1 MKDKYYIYNSK
12 IKFLLFLALSL
23 LTINI
28 IVDNKTNAIV
38 NNSAGI
44 PIGRQAWNRASTSAE
59 GNHHCVNPSEPSIVF
74 PYQFQTWWSRS
85 NDSANEIP
93 TNSVITVPSGTNA
106 VGIQLNM
113 LGNHCISNMVD
124 NPPPGVPGSPRPGY
138 TSQLQPQIASEFAQ
152 LTTFNMYGTALG
164 GQPPGVTI
172 TGEANTNKVVDWSV
186 TYLPSYG
193 SYDNRFY
200 VPPINYQATV
210 SGFNALAPGDYYM
223 SVFIGGRAVNHFGTS
238 TSNIVRYRCVSA
250 PRNIVSGPGG
260 TSPTLCNSGGYQIFI
275 TFRKQPP
282 PTISCSPA
290 NSTVLTN
297 TDSTFTVG
305 GTVTGTASWNAG
317 AFSSPQ
323 TSTGTSFTT
332 RWSTSGD
339 RSVTVTR
346 GGISATCLVRVNDPP
361 PPPPVVAPTCSVGP
375 VGNNLGEEITF
386 SVNVINNDST
396 RNITITQAN
405 WSSTGGT
412 TPLNGTGAPL
422 GLVSPGG
429 NSTITSGNVTLN
441 AIGTF
446 QFNWTINI
454 SSPTGTFTLTGD
466 DCGTAAARTFSP
478 ASSPYSRVYGGDVF
492 AGGGIRT
499 ANGSCTPNAG
509 ADALGF
515 MKGNSNATFA
525 GTGTD
530 LAVFAADLI
539 TGVQSRSMSQL
550 SPAYLAFSNQFSVN
564 IPSYSFG
571 GGFNTTNACTRD
583 YYADRSGTALPS
595 VGTINISNLASGS
608 YTVGNGG
615 TIFLT
620 SPSLPNARR
629 VVVYVNGDAYL
640 QPQGPGNKF
649 GYLNNEWADR
659 SQVPSIY
666 IIASGSIFIDG
677 DITQLDGVFIAQPTA
692 ASPNTTGEI
701 STCAKNSGAGRELS
715 NFTTPSVVDHLK
727 ANCTRK
733 LTVNGAFIAKQV
745 HLLRHLA
752 SVSQAVNSEPSSSPN
767 ISEVFNYSPEL
778 FLTQGGGI
786 PRSNRNVQID
796 SLVALPPVF

>member
-1 MKDKYYIYNSK
+1 MIHLKTRTDWMKKLSSHTILYR
-12 IKFLLFLALSL
+12 ALSYKKYIMFFL
-23 LTINI
+23 FFIFVFLFTFSTYS
-28 IVDNKTNAIV
+28 K
-38 NNSAGI
+38 SADAYLEWPVGDC
-44 PIGRQAWNRASTSAE
+44 PVYRGPFS
-59 GNHHCVNPSEPSIVF
+59 G
-74 PYQFQTWWSRS
+74 
-85 NDSANEIP
+85 D
-93 TNSVITVPSGTNA
+93 VPSGWNMPLD
-106 VGIQLNM
+106 VYFNLNRADCNPQSPTVSFFATM
-113 LGNHCISNMVD
+113 AD
-124 NPPPGVPGSPRPGY
+124 NFTGLSTSVP
-138 TSQLQPQIASEFAQ
+138 
-152 LTTFNMYGTALG
+152 YGTASINLAFHGAATVGWSPSSAIYTRYSVVGASSGVSGIVGEFVQTDLSG
-164 GQPPGVTI
+164 GPNTRGYSSRALWNTFNYAPAGGFTASGNYPISLTVKVAQTFNNRGPACVANGTPAINI
-172 TGEANTNKVVDWSV
+172 TGSNCPNSLVVF
-186 TYLPSYG
+186 
-193 SYDNRFY
+193 N
-200 VPPINYQATV
+200 INVTV
-210 SGFNALAPGDYYM
+210 SNIPVRGCTDPAATNYNPNA
-223 SVFIGGRAVNHFGTS
+223 SVDDGS
-238 TSNIVRYRCVSA
+238 CV
-250 PRNIVSGPGG
+250 
-260 TSPTLCNSGGYQIFI
+260 Y
-275 TFRKQPP
+275 
-282 PTISCSPA
+282 
-290 NSTVLTN
+290 
-297 TDSTFTVG
+297 
-305 GTVTGTASWNAG
+305 
-317 AFSSPQ
+317 
-323 TSTGTSFTT
+323 
-332 RWSTSGD
+332 
-339 RSVTVTR
+339 
-346 GGISATCLVRVNDPP
+346 PP
-361 PPPPVVAPTCSVGP
+361 PPLPLCSLTPVPVNAATSTYRLEWTTNNAVSGSIAGIGAMIPISIGNTSNFVVSTTTTYIGTVVNSSGQRADCSATVNISPVLRPTCSVGP